1 LAKDGGA
8 LTIWIDGVAREATG
22 DRRTLLSPVTGLVR
36 AEIHDAAPLEVG
48 AAVDAAV
55 RAGRGDW
62 GDSTPAERAA
72 ILLRAAELVEL
83 HADELT
89 NIEVEETG
97 KPWLTMREG
106 ELPFGA
112 DNLRFF
118 AGAARTEAAGGAGS
132 YSRGYTSLALARPV
146 GVVVALAPWN
156 FPLIMAIWKVA
167 APLAAG
173 CTLVLKPA
181 PETPGTA
188 LRLAELFTEAGA
200 PDGVVNVVTGDAEV
214 GRALVEHPGT
224 AMISLTGS
232 TQVGRQVMAAAAPRV
247 KRLHLEL
254 GGKAPLLVFA
264 DAELQAAASGAVLAG
279 TYNTGQDCT
288 AATRIYVER
297 ACFDEFVTVLV
308 DAAGA
313 VRVGDPRDRET
324 DIGPLIGV
332 EHRERVHEL
341 VERAGRDGARI
352 LCGGSLPTRNGAF
365 YTPTVII
372 PRTQSAE
379 IVQAEV
385 FGPVLTV
392 LPFDDE
398 QEAIRLANDVEYGL
412 ASSVWTKDIGRAL
425 RVGRELEFGVTW
437 VNDHLPIVSEMPHG
451 GLKQSGFGK
460 DMSGEALREFMV
472 TQHLMIKHAEPA
484 TREGFRPA

>member
-1 LAKDGGA
+1 M
-8 LTIWIDGVAREATG
+8 
-22 DRRTLLSPVTGLVR
+22 R
-36 AEIHDAAPLEVG
+36 AEIHDAAAPEI
-48 AAVDAAV
+48 DAAV
-55 RAGRGDW
+55 EAAARARRGDW
-62 GDSTPAERAA
+62 ADTTPAERAA
-72 ILLRAAELVEL
+72 ILLRTAELVEL

-89 NIEVEETG
+89 NLEVEETG

-106 ELPFGA
+106 ELPFGV

-118 AGAARTEAAGGAGS
+118 AAAARTEAPGGAGS

-146 GVVVALAPWN
+146 GVVGALAPWN
-156 FPLIMAIWKVA
+156 FPLIMAIWKIA

-173 CTLVLKPA
+173 CTVVLKPA

-188 LRLAELFTEAGA
+188 IRLAELFAEAGA

-214 GRALVEHPGT
+214 GRALVEHPST

-232 TQVGRQVMAAAAPRV
+232 TEAGRQVMAAAAPRV

-254 GGKAPLLVFA
+254 GGKAPLLVFGDA
-264 DAELQAAASGAVLAG
+264 DLQAAASGAVLAG

-288 AATRIYVER
+288 AATRVYVER
-297 ACFDEFVTVLV
+297 PCFDEFVTVL
-308 DAAGA
+308 AEAIGA
-313 VRVGDPRDRET
+313 VRVGDPHDRET

-332 EHRERVHEL
+332 EHRQRVHEL
-341 VERAGRDGARI
+341 VERAERDGARI
-352 LCGGSLPTRNGAF
+352 VCGGNLPTGAGAF
-365 YTPTVII
+365 YRPTIVV
-372 PRTQSAE
+372 PRTQAAE

-412 ASSVWTKDIGRAL
+412 ASSVWTNDIGRAL
-425 RVGRELEFGVTW
+425 RVGQKLEFGVTW

-460 DMSGEALREFMV
+460 DMSGEALREFTV

-484 TREGFRPA
+484 PREGYRPA

>member
-1 LAKDGGA
+1 M
-8 LTIWIDGVAREATG
+8 TIWIDGAAHEATG
-22 DRRTLLSPVTGLVR
+22 PARTLRSPVTGLVR
-36 AEIHDAAPLEVG
+36 AEIHDAAAPEI
-48 AAVDAAV
+48 DAAV
-55 RAGRGDW
+55 EAAARARRGDW
-62 GDSTPAERAA
+62 ADTTPAERAA
-72 ILLRAAELVEL
+72 ILLRTAELVEL

-89 NIEVEETG
+89 NLEVEETG

-106 ELPFGA
+106 ELPFGV

-118 AGAARTEAAGGAGS
+118 AAAARTEAPGGAGS

-146 GVVVALAPWN
+146 GVVGALAPWN
-156 FPLIMAIWKVA
+156 FPLIMAIWKIA

-173 CTLVLKPA
+173 CTVVLKPA

-188 LRLAELFTEAGA
+188 IRLAELFTEAGA

-214 GRALVEHPGT
+214 GRALVEHPST

-232 TQVGRQVMAAAAPRV
+232 TEAGRQVMAAAAPRV

-254 GGKAPLLVFA
+254 GGKAPLLVFGDA
-264 DAELQAAASGAVLAG
+264 DLQAAASGAVLAG

-288 AATRIYVER
+288 AATRVYVER
-297 ACFDEFVTVLV
+297 PCFDEFVTVL
-308 DAAGA
+308 AEAIGA
-313 VRVGDPRDRET
+313 VRVGDPHDRET

-332 EHRERVHEL
+332 EHRQRVHEL
-341 VERAGRDGARI
+341 VERAERDGARI
-352 LCGGSLPTRNGAF
+352 VCGGSLPTGAGAF
-365 YTPTVII
+365 YRPTIVV
-372 PRTQSAE
+372 PRTQAAE

-412 ASSVWTKDIGRAL
+412 ASSVWTNDIGRAL
-425 RVGRELEFGVTW
+425 RVGQKLEFGVTW

-460 DMSGEALREFMV
+460 DMSGEALREFTV

-484 TREGFRPA
+484 PREGYRPA

>member
-1 LAKDGGA
+1 V
-8 LTIWIDGVAREATG
+8 TIWIDGAAHEATG
-22 DRRTLLSPVTGLVR
+22 STRTLRSPVTGRVR
-36 AEIHDAAPLEVG
+36 AELHDAAPGEVN
-48 AAVDAAV
+48 AAVDAAE

-62 GDSTPAERAA
+62 ADATPAERAA
-72 ILLRAAELVEL
+72 ILLRTAELVEL
-83 HADELT
+83 NADELSDL
-89 NIEVEETG
+89 EVEETG
-97 KPWLTMREG
+97 KPWTTMREG
-106 ELPFGA
+106 ELPFGV

-132 YSRGYTSLALARPV
+132 YTRGYTSLALARPV
-146 GVVVALAPWN
+146 GVVGALAPWN

-173 CTLVLKPA
+173 CTVVLKPA

-200 PDGVVNVVTGDAEV
+200 PPGVVNVVTGDAEV
-214 GRALVEHPGT
+214 GRALVEHPST

-232 TQVGRQVMAAAAPRV
+232 TEVGRQVMAAAAPRV

-264 DAELQAAASGAVLAG
+264 DADLQAAAAGAVLAG

-288 AATRIYVER
+288 AATRVYVER
-297 ACFDEFVTVLV
+297 ASFDELVTVLV

-324 DIGPLIGV
+324 DIGPLIGI
-332 EHRERVHEL
+332 EHRERVHQL
-341 VERAGRDGARI
+341 VERAGQDGARI
-352 LCGGSLPTRNGAF
+352 LCGGSLPTGSGAF
-365 YTPTVII
+365 YPPTVIA

-398 QEAIRLANDVEYGL
+398 QEAIRLANDIEYGL
-412 ASSVWTKDIGRAL
+412 ASSVWTNDIGRAL
-425 RVGRELEFGVTW
+425 RVGRQLEFGVTW

-460 DMSGEALREFMV
+460 DMSGEAVRDFTV
-472 TQHLMIKHAEPA
+472 TQHLMIKHAEPEP
-484 TREGFRPA
+484 REGYRPA